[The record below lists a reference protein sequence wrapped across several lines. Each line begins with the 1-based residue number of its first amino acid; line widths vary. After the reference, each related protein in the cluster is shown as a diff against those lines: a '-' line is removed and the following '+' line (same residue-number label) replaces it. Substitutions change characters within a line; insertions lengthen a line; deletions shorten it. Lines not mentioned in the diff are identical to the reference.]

1 MIEKSRKTKNQLN
14 ISKIKVMKKLA
25 LNVIV
30 LGVIGTAFGL
40 TSCNL
45 FGSKETKTETEV
57 KNDTIT
63 TIEDS
68 VKIDSVGKDSVVIKD
83 STVLKETPVKVET
96 TTTTTTEKK

>member
-1 MIEKSRKTKNQLN
+1 
-14 ISKIKVMKKLA
+14 MKKLA

-30 LGVIGTAFGL
+30 LGVIGTTFGL

-68 VKIDSVGKDSVVIKD
+68 LKIDSVGKDSAVV
-83 STVLKETPVKVET
+83 KETPVKVET

>member
-1 MIEKSRKTKNQLN
+1 
-14 ISKIKVMKKLA
+14 MKKLA

-40 TSCNL
+40 SSCNL

-68 VKIDSVGKDSVVIKD
+68 VKIDSLGKDSVAPNE
-83 STVLKETPVKVET
+83 SPVKEEVVS
-96 TTTTTTEKK
+96 EKK

>member
-1 MIEKSRKTKNQLN
+1 
-14 ISKIKVMKKLA
+14 MKKLA

-57 KNDTIT
+57 KMTQLQQ
-63 TIEDS
+63 S
-68 VKIDSVGKDSVVIKD
+68 KIQ
-83 STVLKETPVKVET
+83 
-96 TTTTTTEKK
+96 

>member
-1 MIEKSRKTKNQLN
+1 
-14 ISKIKVMKKLA
+14 MKKLA

-68 VKIDSVGKDSVVIKD
+68 VKIDSVTMISLEKYGAIDGFNCILLYLL
-83 STVLKETPVKVET
+83 LKQNIILKLIVKLLYSE
-96 TTTTTTEKK
+96 